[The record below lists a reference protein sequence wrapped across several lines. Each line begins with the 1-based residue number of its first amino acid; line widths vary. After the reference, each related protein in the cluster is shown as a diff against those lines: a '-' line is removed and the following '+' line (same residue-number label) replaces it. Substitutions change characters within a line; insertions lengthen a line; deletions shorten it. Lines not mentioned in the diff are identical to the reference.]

1 MAGDR
6 PRRWLSP
13 VGVLTVAALLPFFA
27 AAAVHEP
34 AAAQDPAPTGAG
46 PVFATSDQCIACRRA
61 WIHLTARDQAG
72 RTIFESGAPQS
83 DGSIAGNANDH
94 DAGAFEPHYTE
105 ITAAD
110 QVQIYE
116 PIIGDSGGNVTTA
129 LLRGVRYLKD
139 NRLLPEG
146 FDKAAAASDVAVQG
160 AADADTDFT
169 GGGDR
174 VRYRINA
181 GDGVTSVSVT
191 ARLLFQTIGYRWA
204 RNLADY
210 DAFETNRFVG
220 YYEANADGS
229 VMVLAESS
237 AEGRR

>member
-1 MAGDR
+1 MR
-6 PRRWLSP
+6 VPSSP
-13 VGVLTVAALLPFFA
+13 PPISASP
-27 AAAVHEP
+27 
-34 AAAQDPAPTGAG
+34 
-46 PVFATSDQCIACRRA
+46 CRRA

-160 AADADTDFT
+160 AADADFT

-220 YYEANADGS
+220 YYEANANGS